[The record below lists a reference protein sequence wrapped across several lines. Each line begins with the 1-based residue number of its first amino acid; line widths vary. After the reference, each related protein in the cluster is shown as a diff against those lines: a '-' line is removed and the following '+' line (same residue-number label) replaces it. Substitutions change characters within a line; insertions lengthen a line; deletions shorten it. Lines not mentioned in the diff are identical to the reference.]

1 MSIRAIFQA
10 GQTQITVNGL
20 HQWDYG
26 RKLEIQADDI
36 QSVIEV
42 HFACAGMTEAVVRT
56 CVILGGVAEAA
67 IPDQCLEQTTPI
79 TAWVYAVG
87 DTSGATVKTIRLPI
101 IARTKPQP
109 AATVPT
115 DFSDKYTEALAAFN
129 DAVDGLREGQLIAL
143 EAEHAAAADHAST
156 ATRANHATSAD
167 SASLA
172 DHATNAGHATSAD
185 SATNA
190 NHAKSADQ
198 ASHASQA
205 TYAEKFAKNAVV
217 PRADVAELTEGV
229 VEKIDDDFV
238 WSPHADYAPSSNAGS
253 AWVTPPDEG
262 GEPIYVPQAL
272 YAKYAASAQSAG
284 GDNNGSSIYGTYA
297 YQPLRT
303 TFTNQKLSAGTTIGT
318 FGDYHKFRRISTV
331 TLNLTYPGIIS
342 GRTCLL
348 VGDVYSAG
356 YIDDSGNQLSGTMYA
371 SCTLS
376 GTTDAGEFTQ
386 QIINLKFDIYLPSGS
401 KSLRINPLSMQLFTQ
416 KLHEAY
422 IVSDTDTW
430 QSVDL
435 SQVYL
440 KSCVVSFA

>member
-26 RKLEIQADDI
+26 RKLEIQADDL
-36 QSVIEV
+36 QSLIEV

-79 TAWVYAVG
+79 TAWVYVVG
-87 DTSGATVKTIRLPI
+87 DTSGTTTKTITLPI

-129 DAVDGLREGQLIAL
+129 DAVDGLREGQLVAL
-143 EAEHAAAADHAST
+143 EAEHAAEADHAST
-156 ATRANHATSAD
+156 ATRANHAASAD
-167 SASLA
+167 SAALA

-198 ASHASQA
+198 ASHATQAEYASRFSQ
-205 TYAEKFAKNAVV
+205 TAVA
-217 PRADVAELTEGV
+217 PRADVSGQTEGV
-229 VEKIDDDFV
+229 VEKIDDNFV
-238 WSPHADYAPSSNAGS
+238 WSPRDDYAPSSNAGS
-253 AWVTPPDEG
+253 AWVTPADEG

-272 YAKYAASAQSAG
+272 YAQYAASAEKAG
-284 GDNNGSSIYGTYA
+284 SDNNGSSIYHTYA

-303 TFTNQKLSAGTTIGT
+303 TFANQKLNTGTLIGT
-318 FGDYHKFRRISTV
+318 FGDFHNFRRISTV
-331 TLNLTYPGIIS
+331 ALNLTYPGIFS

-348 VGDVYSAG
+348 VGDVYGSG
-356 YIDDSGNQLSGTMYA
+356 YTDDSGNQLSGDMYA
-371 SCTLS
+371 SCTLP
-376 GTTDAGEFTQ
+376 GATDDGKFIQHTV
-386 QIINLKFDIYLPSGS
+386 ILKFSIYRPSGS
-401 KSLRINPLSMQLFTQ
+401 KNIYLYPISMQLYIQ
-416 KLHEAY
+416 KEHENY
-422 IVSDTDTW
+422 IVSDTETW

-440 KSCVVSFA
+440 KSSVISFA